1 MIASLWRDLSKGISP
16 ALDTSYPAE
25 RKHLADFMR
34 RMFPAYQTSAHIEV
48 LAEALEWA
56 VSTPDARLIVTM
68 PPRHSKSLHV
78 SENLPAWFL
87 GNNPDKRVIAASHT
101 AGLAYTFSRRV
112 RNKFNDPRWP
122 FPLVRIAGDKAAV
135 QAWDIDGCYGGYY
148 AVGVGGSPTGSGGDL
163 IVIDDPLRSAADADS
178 ETVRDALW
186 EWYQGTLRTR
196 LEPGGSIVLTATR
209 WHGDDLTGRLLAA
222 QDAGGEQWKHVH
234 MAAIDDTGV
243 PLWAE
248 RWPLTALE
256 RIRSAVGSRV
266 WEAQYQGAPSA
277 LEGGTFKRHWWRFW
291 HPATIGAMPPAQVKD
306 GKGNVIA
313 RVISEPLPP
322 TFDDSLQSWD
332 FSFRQTTDGSY
343 VVGQVWG
350 RTGANCYLV
359 DQYRAR
365 VDFPDAVL
373 AVRAMSGKH
382 PRVIT
387 KLVENKAN
395 GPAIVKTLSGLVPGL
410 IEVEPEGGK
419 ESRANAVAPYVEAG
433 NVYLPH
439 PDIAS
444 WVQDFLNE
452 CADFPNAKNDDQV
465 DAMSQALLRIGA
477 PVDDATSYS
486 YLGDGQSED
495 DDDVRYT
502 R

>member
-1 MIASLWRDLSKGISP
+1 MVAQWQELAQAILDDPDSFIDERDRRRLG
-16 ALDTSYPAE
+16 AFTA
-25 RKHLADFMR
+25 
-34 RMFPAYQTSAHIEV
+34 RMFRGYEVASHIETLV
-48 LAEALEWA
+48 TALEWA
-56 VSTPDARLIVTM
+56 IRTPDARLIVTM

-78 SENLPAWFL
+78 SENLPAWYL

-101 AGLAYTFSRRV
+101 AQLAYTFSRRV

-135 QAWDIDGCYGGYY
+135 QAWDIDGRYGGYY

-163 IVIDDPLRSAADADS
+163 IVIDDPIRSAADADS
-178 ETVRDALW
+178 QTVLDALW
-186 EWYQGTLRTR
+186 EWYQGTIRTR
-196 LEPGGSIVLTATR
+196 LEPGGSIVITATR
-209 WHGDDLTGRLLAA
+209 WNEGDLTGRLLDEQAK
-222 QDAGGEQWKHVH
+222 GGEQWRHVH
-234 MAAIDDTGV
+234 MPAIDDSGDA
-243 PLWAE
+243 LWPD
-248 RWPLTALE
+248 RWPIDALLN
-256 RIRSAVGSRV
+256 IKSAVGSRV
-266 WEAQYQGAPSA
+266 WESQYQGSPSA
-277 LEGGTFKRHWWRFW
+277 PEGGTFKRHWWRFW
-291 HPATIGAMPPAQVKD
+291 HPGNISAMPPAQVKD

-350 RTGANCYLV
+350 ATGANRYLV
-359 DQYRAR
+359 DQYRSR

-373 AVRAMSGKH
+373 AVRAMSGKW
-382 PRVIT
+382 PMVKT

-395 GPAIVKTLSGLVPGL
+395 GAAVVATLRNQIPGM

-419 ESRANAVAPYVEAG
+419 ESRANAIAPYVESG

-439 PDIAS
+439 PDIAP
-444 WVQDFLNE
+444 WVQDFINE

-465 DAMSQALLRIGA
+465 DSMSQALIRIGA
-477 PVDDATSYS
+477 PSGDATSYS
-486 YLGDGQSED
+486 YLGDD
-495 DDDVRYT
+495 DDDDDDGWRMS